1 MFEIIILININLN
14 LEKMKLVQ
22 LALIGGGAY
31 LAYNYLQKR
40 KANKAKLNAVA
51 ANDATVTTPSATSP
65 SASLDKKEVDMV
77 AAEMQEV
84 GAEGMAIA
92 TEGQGELA
100 KLAEE
105 DTSGMDGWDSDNLTS
120 GI

>member
-1 MFEIIILININLN
+1 
-14 LEKMKLVQ
+14 MKLVQ

-51 ANDATVTTPSATSP
+51 ATDATVTTPSA
-65 SASLDKKEVDMV
+65 SLVKKEEDMV
-77 AAEMQEV
+77 AAEMQQV
-84 GAEGMAIA
+84 GQEGMAIT

-105 DTSGMDGWDSDNLTS
+105 DTSGMNGWDSDNLSS